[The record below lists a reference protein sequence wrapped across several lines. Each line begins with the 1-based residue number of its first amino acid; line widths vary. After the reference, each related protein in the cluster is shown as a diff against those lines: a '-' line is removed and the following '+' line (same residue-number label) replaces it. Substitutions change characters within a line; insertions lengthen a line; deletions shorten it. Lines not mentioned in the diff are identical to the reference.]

1 MEKQA
6 TDYDLLIAKYLDSN
20 KISQEEKDVLLDW
33 IHSSE
38 ENHHYFKQISK
49 TWEKSIIE
57 LQDKAEARL
66 SLREYYQQRIKK
78 QRIEIYRWTMS
89 VAAVAIFIFAGFLL
103 FDSDFSFGEN
113 LLVANSGNVKQEIVL
128 SDGTIVWLN
137 SNSSLKYPSK
147 FKRNRNVF
155 LTGEAFFDVTSND
168 KKPFLVHT
176 ENLIVEVKGTS
187 FVVTDYLD
195 ATHCETVLESG
206 LVSLTINSLDKKIEM
221 KPNQQVI
228 YNRTTGEASLHEVN
242 AANHTSWRAQSLVFE
257 NNKLSEVFTQLE
269 KWYNIEITCTN
280 ADLLQIPVS
289 LTVDEES
296 IEEVLDLLQH
306 ITSINWK
313 RITTH
318 KILIF

>member
-57 LQDKAEARL
+57 LQDKAEVRL

-128 SDGTIVWLN
+128 SDGSTVWLN
-137 SNSSLKYPSK
+137 ANSTLKYPSK
-147 FKRNRNVF
+147 FKRNREVF
-155 LTGEAFFDVTSND
+155 LTGEGYFQVKGDN
-168 KKPFLVHT
+168 KKTFSVIS
-176 ENLIVEVKGTS
+176 ENLTIEVKGTT
-187 FVVTDYLD
+187 FLVTDRAD
-195 ATHCETVLESG
+195 ANECEAVLETGLINLTVNASG
-206 LVSLTINSLDKKIEM
+206 DKVEM
-221 KPNQQVI
+221 HPNQQII
-228 YNRTTGEASLHEVN
+228 YNKETGETSLHEVN
-242 AANHTSWRAQSLVFE
+242 ATHYTGWKAESLVFE
-257 NNKLSEVFTQLE
+257 NAPLSEVFIQLK
-269 KWYNIEITCTN
+269 KWYNVEINCNNTN
-280 ADLLQIPVS
+280 VLQTPVS
-289 LTVDEES
+289 FTIDGES
-296 IEEVLDLLQH
+296 IEEILELLQH
-306 ITSINWK
+306 ITH
-313 RITTH
+313 ITWQKTTDN
-318 KILIF
+318 KIVIH